1 MNGAAGGPKMV
12 RMPGG
17 VGILS
22 NIRTSARPLTLTPLD
37 ARGPMTKGYGKP
49 HTELIIRHSE
59 PEVAKGMP
67 PAVITGGKIPR
78 IVPMSGG
85 PEAPGV
91 IMT

>member
-1 MNGAAGGPKMV
+1 MSP
-12 RMPGG
+12 
-17 VGILS
+17 
-22 NIRTSARPLTLTPLD
+22 IRTSARPPTLTPLD
-37 ARGPMTKGYGKP
+37 ASGPMTSGYGKP
-49 HTELIIRHSE
+49 HTELIIRHNE

-67 PAVITGGKIPR
+67 PAVITGGKMPS